1 MSQND
6 SISMMNQKTLILLC
20 DQYPLSAGEF
30 FIDDEM
36 RVIAPK
42 FDKVLIYTA
51 SADSGENLNR
61 FVPTNAEVVSFS
73 RSELER
79 NKLKSVFRIF
89 SPMFMAELFFAL
101 RSLPVQYWLSAVKI
115 MYVEIHRAT
124 NLKKDLIGLCKAKK
138 LNPSDCVF
146 YSYWHDYK
154 ALALAMLRK
163 YDQSI
168 KCVARAHGWDNFAD
182 RHTPPYLPFKSFIIN
197 NLSQTYSISDA
208 GKIYFEKYLNRKLD
222 DRVTV
227 SRLGKFNDR
236 KPNMDKQPDSALI
249 CSCSNLIPVKRVD
262 KIIEVISLLQTK
274 NVRWVHFGDGPLR
287 AELEALAADKLQ
299 GVAYEFRGIV
309 PNAAILDFYARDY
322 VDLFVNLSSSE
333 GIPVSIMEALSAG
346 IPVVATNVGGTA
358 EAVNEKNG
366 FLIPADFD
374 CDSVV
379 QIIDNYLNLPTSV
392 QKVLR
397 RNAYDFWKE
406 NYEAGKNYGE
416 FINAVA
422 YKNSQSSS
430 IEE

>member
-1 MSQND
+1 MK
-6 SISMMNQKTLILLC
+6 QKTLILLC
-20 DQYPLSAGEF
+20 DNYPLSAREF

-61 FVPTNAEVVSFS
+61 FVPANAEIVSFS
-73 RSELER
+73 RQKLEIG
-79 NKLKSVFRIF
+79 KLKSIFRIF
-89 SPMFMAELFFAL
+89 KPMFVAELFFAL
-101 RSLPVQYWLSAVKI
+101 RSLSVKYWLSAIKI
-115 MYVEIHRAT
+115 MYVEIHRAA
-124 NLKKDLIGLCKAKK
+124 NLKKDLVGLCKAKN

-163 YDQSI
+163 DDQSI

-208 GKIYFEKYLNRKLD
+208 GKIYFEQYLNRKLD
-222 DRVTV
+222 DKVTV

-236 KPNMDKQPDSALI
+236 QPNMDKPSDSVLI
-249 CSCSNLIPVKRVD
+249 CSCSNIIPVKRVD

-274 NVRWVHFGDGPLR
+274 KIRWVHFGDGPLR
-287 AELEALAADKLQ
+287 AELESTAANKLQ
-299 GVAYEFRGIV
+299 NIDFEFRGIV
-309 PNAAILDFYARDY
+309 ANNKILDFYAENH
-322 VDLFVNLSSSE
+322 VDLFINLSASE

-346 IPVVATNVGGTA
+346 IPALATNVGGTA
-358 EAVNEKNG
+358 EAVNSKNG

-374 CDSVV
+374 CRNVA
-379 QIIDNYLNLPTSV
+379 QILDDYLNLPISEQNV
-392 QKVLR
+392 YRQ
-397 RNAYDFWKE
+397 NAYDFWKE
-406 NYEAGKNYGE
+406 NYDAAKNY
-416 FINAVA
+416 AVFLRH
-422 YKNSQSSS
+422 
-430 IEE
+430 IEKR